1 MDNKISISLVC
12 VLYYSG
18 HLVRQFLI
26 NFTEIIGDYLR
37 QVIFVNNSSEAV
49 KVDFNDLKI
58 EVLIINNKLNIGYGA
73 ALNVGVQYAKY
84 PRILL
89 CNPDIYIEEFI
100 WPDTINNYDYY
111 FLSGIVNNKLRIKR
125 EVDFFTLFLN
135 YAFLR
140 MYGKLVYPLLLLNR
154 SKNISKKQDLTS
166 VNWFSGC
173 FIITNKQTYNY
184 LGGFDERFFLF
195 FEETDLLRRAK
206 LKKIPIF
213 ITHKIKIQT
222 RNGKSSN
229 INVDNLKKKAE
240 VESMLKYLSKHN
252 SQLKSRVFKRA
263 LKVIVSINK
272 WILFTLRQIFRS
284 EKLNAKL
291 FYYIMLQKI
300 LAKDLE

>member
-1 MDNKISISLVC
+1 
-12 VLYYSG
+12 
-18 HLVRQFLI
+18 
-26 NFTEIIGDYLR
+26 
-37 QVIFVNNSSEAV
+37 
-49 KVDFNDLKI
+49 
-58 EVLIINNKLNIGYGA
+58 
-73 ALNVGVQYAKY
+73 
-84 PRILL
+84 
-89 CNPDIYIEEFI
+89 
-100 WPDTINNYDYY
+100 
-111 FLSGIVNNKLRIKR
+111 
-125 EVDFFTLFLN
+125 
-135 YAFLR
+135 

-240 VESMLKYLSKHN
+240 VESMLKYLTKHN